1 MCASSGG
8 RAGDAQ
14 GGPEGQ
20 HSHTPGQDME
30 GEDPSC
36 VPHLPPGG
44 GELARDIMD
53 EQVRHSSLELV
64 EEVSKL
70 CQTMRLEGA
79 RTTSK
84 SMGGLCKRGEDG
96 L

>member
-1 MCASSGG
+1 MTILGG
-8 RAGDAQ
+8 RAGNPHS
-14 GGPEGQ
+14 GPEGRR
-20 HSHTPGQDME
+20 SHQPDQDLKR
-30 GEDPSC
+30 EDPSC

-53 EQVRHSSLELV
+53 EQVRHGSLELV